1 MTTNHYRTRR
11 GVSRR
16 KPLVNCKRQLLVP
29 VSVVDVCPMWQDE
42 GFPEVGILPSALFY
56 YSPDG
61 RWLLGRQ
68 TGRGAYVEWETLRPL
83 DARHWLL
90 DNGVELEDLSENMRA
105 ALKWTSNHS
114 EKRRTRSAR
123 IAGEDKAVLESWQ
136 RWRRISQVDIL
147 TQAGGGAVRGAGDS
161 GGGERGEAGIQRV
174 PRGQDT
180 QPRFKGVAEDRQA
193 AEAFAAPGLSLGVAP
208 VRSKA
213 GGAWLKKTT
222 GRVSRRCRR

>member
-1 MTTNHYRTRR
+1 
-11 GVSRR
+11 
-16 KPLVNCKRQLLVP
+16 
-29 VSVVDVCPMWQDE
+29 MWQDE
-42 GFPEVGILPSALFY
+42 GFPEVGIPPSALFY
-56 YSPDG
+56 YYPDG

-90 DNGVELEDLSENMRA
+90 DNGVELEELSEKVRA

-147 TQAGGGAVRGAGDS
+147 TQAVEALYAELGTVEEESVERPVFNAYRGAKIRSRALRALQKTGRRLKLS
-161 GGGERGEAGIQRV
+161 
-174 PRGQDT
+174 
-180 QPRFKGVAEDRQA
+180 QPQVFHLALRRFDPRQA
-193 AEAFAAPGLSLGVAP
+193 VHG
-208 VRSKA
+208 
-213 GGAWLKKTT
+213 
-222 GRVSRRCRR
+222 

>member
-1 MTTNHYRTRR
+1 MTTDHYRTRR
-11 GVSRR
+11 GVTRR

-29 VSVVDVCPMWQDE
+29 VPVVDVCPMWQDE

-56 YSPDG
+56 YYPDG

-90 DNGVELEDLSENMRA
+90 DNGVELDELSENMRA

-123 IAGEDKAVLESWQ
+123 IAAEDKAVLASWQ
-136 RWRRISQVDIL
+136 RWKRISQVDIL
-147 TQAGGGAVRGAGDS
+147 TQAVEALYAELGTVQEASVERPLFSAYRGAKIRS
-161 GGGERGEAGIQRV
+161 RA
-174 PRGQDT
+174 
-180 QPRFKGVAEDRQA
+180 
-193 AEAFAAPGLSLGVAP
+193 LGALQ
-208 VRSKA
+208 K
-213 GGAWLKKTT
+213 T
-222 GRVSRRCRR
+222 GRRLKLSQPQVFHMALRRFDPREAVHG